1 MLTSSRRRWLWL
13 ALCSSLLACS
23 DDQPASVLL
32 TVEARAPAQPAFLR
46 LWVYDRD
53 GRVVDGRRLPEG
65 GTVTLPDTVV
75 LYPPAK
81 GGTLRMHV
89 RGYRQNGSSAGEGT
103 AEVTPL
109 AGQQVNATVIV
120 ALQTLADRDGDG
132 VPDVIDR
139 CPDEVNPAQGP
150 CATHDGGVDGPTDG
164 PKPDMAK
171 DGPQPDLLD
180 DDGPRPD
187 VGVDL
192 PKPRPDVGRD
202 APQPDVAQPDVAQPD
217 VAQPDVAQP
226 DVAQPD
232 VAQPDTMPTPDVLPT
247 DVLPADLLGPDSSPP
262 ACALNGTYVIGSAS
276 GATFATFAAA
286 FTKLK
291 SCGVS
296 GPVTFEVAA
305 GTYTEDGFSFPKVP
319 YASPARPVYFIANGA
334 VELIGAHGTSN
345 NSYVIQIENGAH
357 DLLVEGF
364 EINGLHTQNK
374 IMGSYSGPI
383 LFQGGGGQSEVTLR
397 GLYVHDFLPAA
408 WASPNYI
415 GGIYMQL
422 SSPVRNIVIDGC
434 RFHRLQPPSAFH
446 TQGGISL
453 RNSHRDGLYIIGCEF
468 LDIATMDAI
477 NLRGGSF
484 GELMIANN
492 MFAVGANAGAVEF
505 FSSPT
510 LQQTGYFIYNTIIG
524 TSSTSLGIWGSAL
537 TSAGA
542 TLIVRNN
549 IARGQSATST
559 LPLVS
564 GSLPLSAPGYNCLGY
579 ATAGYTATATDV
591 LALPGLV
598 DINGPVYDLHS
609 TSASPCLNKGT
620 PLAALDYD
628 YDGDVRSN
636 TAPDIGA
643 DER

>member
-1 MLTSSRRRWLWL
+1 M
-13 ALCSSLLACS
+13 LACS

-53 GRVVDGRRLPEG
+53 GRVVDGRRLPES

-75 LYPPAK
+75 LYPPAT
-81 GGTLRMHV
+81 GGTLRVHV
-89 RGYRQNGSSAGEGT
+89 RGYRQNGTSAGEGT
-103 AEVTPL
+103 TEVTPV
-109 AGQQVNATVIV
+109 AGQQVKATVIV

-132 VPDVIDR
+132 VPDLIDR
-139 CPDEVNPAQGP
+139 CPDEANPAQGP
-150 CATHDGGVDGPTDG
+150 CATNDAGVDGPTDG
-164 PKPDMAK
+164 PEPDIAQ
-171 DGPQPDLLD
+171 DGPQPDVLD
-180 DDGPRPD
+180 LDGPRPD

-202 APQPDVAQPDVAQPD
+202 APQPDIAQPDMAQPD
-217 VAQPDVAQP
+217 I
-226 DVAQPD
+226 
-232 VAQPDTMPTPDVLPT
+232 AQPDTMPTPDVLPT
-247 DVLPADLLGPDSSPP
+247 DVLPADLFGPDSSPP
-262 ACALNGTYVIGSAS
+262 VCALNGTYMIGSAS
-276 GATFATFAAA
+276 PAFPTFAAA
-286 FTKLK
+286 FAKLK

-334 VELIGAHGTSN
+334 VELIGAHGTSS

-364 EINGLHTQNK
+364 EINGLHAQNK

-397 GLYVHDFLPAA
+397 GLYIHDFLPAA
-408 WASPNYI
+408 WASYTYI

-422 SSPVRNIVIDGC
+422 SNPVRNIVIDGC

-492 MFAVGANAGAVEF
+492 MFAVGANAGAVDF
-505 FSSPT
+505 FNGPT
-510 LQQTGYFIYNTIIG
+510 LQQTSYFIYNTIIT
-524 TSSTSLGIWGSAL
+524 TSSTSLGLLGSAQ
-537 TSAGA
+537 SSGGA

-549 IARGQSATST
+549 IVRGLSAAAPVT
-559 LPLVS
+559 LVG

-591 LALPGLV
+591 LALPDLV

-620 PLAALDYD
+620 PLSTLDYD
-628 YDGDVRSN
+628 YDGDARS
-636 TAPDIGA
+636 TSAPDIGA